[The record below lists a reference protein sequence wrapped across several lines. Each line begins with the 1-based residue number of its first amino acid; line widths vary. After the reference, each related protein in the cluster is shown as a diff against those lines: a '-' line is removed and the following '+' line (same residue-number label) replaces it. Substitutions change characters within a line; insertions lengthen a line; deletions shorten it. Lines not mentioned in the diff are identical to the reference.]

1 MLSNTIKKVVLKE
14 AEHAR
19 ETMREELTEHQD
31 YGGTFSP
38 ASDEATSNH
47 ASVRV
52 ISLSLQASSL
62 KEGQVERCF

>member
-31 YGGTFSP
+31 YGGTVSP

-52 ISLSLQASSL
+52 ISFSLQASSL
-62 KEGQVERCF
+62 KEGQVERCS